1 MSPRSDPLLPQRLSA
16 LDLQRRVEAALFP
29 AVLAAV
35 TIWLD
40 AVRAIVLHQPPPPAA
55 TDLIAAPIRAAGN
68 EPRPDIED
76 ITAATRVWGRA
87 VAEHVDPVLSEAFGE
102 AFLDAARRADISPL
116 PFQLEYLEQVHD
128 RLKIWP
134 EGAFEELRPE
144 LLEMLSEGMD
154 YEQMTERIGRILD
167 IDAPTRRIRA
177 EISEIDRQIADEQTT
192 AAERK
197 MLRSRRRALWEQHD
211 ESLLEWQWKA
221 RRIAR
226 TETHGA
232 IEGGAFAAACAVE
245 AAGGQA
251 MYKAWLATMDER
263 VRGTHAVAEG
273 QIVRLR
279 EPFRVGH
286 AELQHPGEAGGPAHE
301 VINCRCT
308 TRYIR
313 ADEVQAELQ
322 GPRGGR
328 GVAAGAARM
337 GPDDVDEAA
346 AALDRWRRLQRGETV
361 EDPADQVVED
371 ESEPPEPEP
380 EPEPDPDPFPD
391 DDPFP
396 DNDPDNEHDD
406 QEEEDLDDSPN
417 DNEDDLGDDLTD
429 DDLTDDES
437 DSDTDDD
444 PADLGD
450 ESDEDTDLDD
460 SPEDELDDWDEFFA
474 DVDSSDPEPDE
485 EDTDLEEHTGPILS
499 PATRDQIA
507 RAQQSL
513 PGDAAGWD
521 AVTAPTEIR
530 PQETR
535 LERWMWENERNLDTM
550 RDELAAVRA
559 DRRLAGLRDAS
570 SDDLWSEA
578 YMRQRKQDELE
589 AKLSRARSPRSIE
602 KLTRDLE
609 KVRSEREL
617 IERYMN
623 LSLQV
628 ELATKSLQ
636 ERRDN
641 PPTESYWQQI
651 EPPLTETRYPVDSLG
666 KRLPPP
672 ELEAHLDSVMAVG
685 AAMWHDIAAVMD
697 RDPQLRV
704 ARSSG
709 VRRDVA
715 RRESELVHSALA
727 EVREFGGHQQR
738 ATADRKPGR
747 ARDPKDPVRKA
758 PQMVFDDLRAAEEF
772 FPRSWLEAADRRGE
786 LELGLVKRAYFS
798 EKFGSNNRDLL
809 CGNDPD
815 SYMGDY
821 DGAFSTY
828 EREVMAHE
836 LGHRMEMAVPGLTA
850 LEFALVRRR
859 AMVDGRLERP
869 SEIYRGSGEYA
880 LADKWKRAYTGKT
893 YDRPSD
899 KDPAKIAH
907 EAFQVGL
914 QDLFGRSSMRFGDDD
929 GGDLTMFMI
938 ALLVLL

>member
-1 MSPRSDPLLPQRLSA
+1 MSPRSDPLLPHRLSA

-29 AVLAAV
+29 AVLKAV

-40 AVRAIVLHQPPPPAA
+40 TVRAIVLHQPLPQAA
-55 TDLIAAPIRAAGN
+55 TDLIAAPIRASGD

-134 EGAFEELRPE
+134 EDAFEELRPE

-154 YEQMTERIGRILD
+154 YNQMTERIGAILG

-177 EISEIDRQIADEQTT
+177 EISEIDRQIADEKTT
-192 AAERK
+192 AADRK
-197 MLRSRRRALWEQHD
+197 MLRARRRALWEQHD

-251 MYKAWLATMDER
+251 MYKAWLATTDER

-279 EPFRVGH
+279 EPFRVGA

-308 TRYIR
+308 TRYLR
-313 ADEVQAELQ
+313 EDEVQAELQ
-322 GPRGGR
+322 GPRGGQ

-337 GPDDVDEAA
+337 GPDDVDEAT
-346 AALDRWRRLQRGETV
+346 AALDRWKRFQRGETV
-361 EDPADQVVED
+361 EDPADQGSED

-380 EPEPDPDPFPD
+380 EPEPEPDPLPD

-396 DNDPDNEHDD
+396 DNESENEQDD
-406 QEEEDLDDSPN
+406 QEEE
-417 DNEDDLGDDLTD
+417 
-429 DDLTDDES
+429 
-437 DSDTDDD
+437 
-444 PADLGD
+444 
-450 ESDEDTDLDD
+450 DLDD

-485 EDTDLEEHTGPILS
+485 EDADLEEHTGPILS

-507 RAQQSL
+507 RALQSL
-513 PGDAAGWD
+513 PNDRAGWD

-535 LERWMWENERNLDTM
+535 LERSMWERERKLETM

-559 DRRLAGLRDAS
+559 DRRLAGLRDAH

-609 KVRSEREL
+609 KVRGEREL

-628 ELATKSLQ
+628 DLETKSLQ
-636 ERRDN
+636 ESRDN
-641 PPTESYWQQI
+641 PPTESYWQRI

-685 AAMWHDIAAVMD
+685 AAMWHDIASVLD
-697 RDPQLRV
+697 HDPQLRA
-704 ARSSG
+704 ARSNG
-709 VRRDVA
+709 VRRDIA
-715 RRESELVHSALA
+715 RRESELIHSALA

-738 ATADRKPGR
+738 ATADLKPGR

-758 PQMVFDDLRAAEEF
+758 PQVVFDDLRAVEEF

-798 EKFGSNNRDLL
+798 EKFGNNRDLI
-809 CGNDPD
+809 CGNDPNT
-815 SYMGDY
+815 YMGDY

-859 AMVDGRLERP
+859 AMVDGRLEKP

-880 LADKWKRAYTGKT
+880 LADKWKHAYTGKT

-907 EAFQVGL
+907 EAFQVGM
-914 QDLFGRSSMRFGDDD
+914 QDLFGRSRTRYGDDD